1 MSAVS
6 TFLAASGRRP
16 AIRVLGS
23 ALLLVVLATV
33 LPRHK
38 LADALR
44 SMSPL
49 VLVAAI
55 PIYLAMQFLGC
66 LKWHLIV
73 NLAGAQLPMLQSVR
87 CYFGGLFSNLLFPG
101 LIGGDVVTVTLGIS
115 RSSTKESVVSGTLV
129 NRVMDLGALLLLTC
143 LAVFAFPHHLDAVS
157 ERLIE
162 LVLGMFLGAGLL
174 AAVAV
179 MLLRRKMG
187 RKVAGYW
194 HAFAAGFQRPV
205 AMFLI
210 FGISVLS
217 QAGLIMLMQWV
228 ASRGGLQLPL
238 RAWLFAWP
246 LAKLS
251 AFVPITLAG
260 IGTRE
265 FALAALLVPFGAA
278 PAAGAAAGLAW
289 SAVFVMGSLASGA
302 VSKSA
307 SLLVPPSEPCP
318 T

>member
-1 MSAVS
+1 MNSVS
-6 TFLAASGRRP
+6 TFLAVSRRKP
-16 AIRVLGS
+16 AIRILGS
-23 ALLLVVLATV
+23 ALLLVLLVMI
-33 LPRHK
+33 LPRRN

-44 SMSPL
+44 NMSPL

-73 NLAGAQLPMLQSVR
+73 NLAGARLPLLQSVR

-101 LIGGDVVTVTLGIS
+101 VIGGDVVTVTLGLS
-115 RSSTKESVVSGTLV
+115 RSSTKESVVSGTLAS
-129 NRVMDLGALLLLTC
+129 RVLDMGALLLLTC
-143 LAVFAFPHHLDAVS
+143 FAVFAFPHHLDAVS

-162 LVLGMFLGAGLL
+162 LVLGIFLAAGMLGA
-174 AAVAV
+174 AASL
-179 MLLRRKMG
+179 LLRRTNHG
-187 RKVAGYW
+187 KVAAYW
-194 HAFAAGFQRPV
+194 QAFAAGFQRPV
-205 AMFLI
+205 VTFLI

-217 QAGLIMLMQWV
+217 QAGLIVLMQWV
-228 ASRGGLQLPL
+228 AGQCGLRLPL

-289 SAVFVMGSLASGA
+289 SVVFVIGSLASGA

-307 SLLVPPSEPCP
+307 SLLVPPSKPCP